1 MSYGTELKNLI
12 VMLFTGGFFFTSYA
26 QEAEIFSPDSVK
38 LELKAIETKSTIK
51 IDGLLDESVWTRA
64 PKSPSFT
71 QVDPNQ
77 KAKPS
82 QDTDVKVLFDDK
94 FLYFGIFCTDTLGK
108 SAIRATDFKRDF
120 SHTTHDLINI
130 NFDAFNSERNAMS
143 FAVNPYGVQRDYLSF
158 DALYYD
164 IEWDAIWQVRTS
176 ITENGWIAEIAI
188 PWKTL
193 RYPHLNI
200 ENQQWGLQIYRNRR
214 IINEISAFSPFPQT
228 YPSARMEYA
237 GLLKGIRPPP
247 PSKTNIRIQPYAL
260 TSIEKYSSSDASED
274 RENSDFKAGG
284 EIKWAVSSND
294 VLDLTFN
301 TDFAQADVDRQ
312 INNTSRFSVFFPERR
327 QFFLENAS
335 LFGINVNRRSGDE
348 GAIHIQPFFSRRI
361 GLDEESRPIPI
372 VAGARFVHSSSKTN
386 YGGIAI
392 RQKGDSLT
400 SATNF
405 FVGRYS
411 KNFGKQNRVGGLLTI
426 KNQPEESNITA
437 TVDGFFRYGEEHSLN
452 TLVSY
457 SQDSGSD
464 EKGLSAIAQYY
475 YNSNKWTGWWTQ
487 SIITK
492 NYNPEMGFISR
503 QDVIGTTPGIIR
515 NFRGEKLPFKKW
527 IRAFEPSV
535 AAQFYHQASTGD
547 LIERIFIANPFYLN
561 LQNGGYIGYGL
572 NSNYQNLKE
581 SFIPLNIEIAPG
593 EYDYLRHFVL
603 ASTDPSKKISVSG
616 FMEWGNYF
624 NGDLS
629 LFDVTFK
636 FVPIPQISLSAR
648 FNRNDFSNVGID
660 QISKKV
666 DLYSVEGRFAINP
679 RIRLAGIYQKNS
691 ENDLE
696 NINMRFSW
704 EYKPMSY
711 IYLVYNE
718 RSFFDNPQLSRLEQ
732 QGIFKVS
739 YVKQF

>member
-1 MSYGTELKNLI
+1 MKKLALILILKGLFFASY
-12 VMLFTGGFFFTSYA
+12 S
-26 QEAEIFSPDSVK
+26 QEAEIFRPDSPK
-38 LELKAIETKSTIK
+38 LELRAVETTSVIK
-51 IDGLLDESVWTRA
+51 IDGILDETVWSEA

-82 QDTDVKVLFDDK
+82 QDTDVKVLFDSK
-94 FLYFGIFCTDTLGK
+94 FLYFGIFCMDSLGK

-120 SHTTHDLINI
+120 DHRTHDLINI
-130 NFDAFNSERNAMS
+130 NFDAFNSERNAMT

-164 IEWDAIWQVRTS
+164 IDWDAIWQARTS
-176 ITENGWIAEIAI
+176 ITYNGWIAEIAI
-188 PWKTL
+188 PWKTI
-193 RYPHLNI
+193 RYPHLDN
-200 ENQQWGLQIYRNRR
+200 ENQQWGIQIYRNRR

-228 YPSARMEYA
+228 YPSARMDYA
-237 GLLKGIRPPP
+237 GLLKGIQPPP
-247 PSKTNIRIQPYAL
+247 PAKTNIRIQPYAL
-260 TSIEKYSSSDASED
+260 TSIEKHSTSDSQEEVD
-274 RENSDFKAGG
+274 PDIKIGG
-284 EIKWAVSSND
+284 EVKWAVSSND

-335 LFGINVNRRSGDE
+335 LFGINVNRRTGDE

-361 GLDEESRPIPI
+361 GLDEESKPIPI
-372 VAGARFVHSSSKTN
+372 VAGARFVHGSATTN

-392 RQKGDSLT
+392 RQEGDSLT

-405 FVGRYS
+405 IVGRYS
-411 KNFGKQNRVGGLLTI
+411 KNFGKQNRVGGLMTI
-426 KNQPEESNITA
+426 KNQPEKSNITF
-437 TVDGFFRYGEEHSLN
+437 TTDGFFRLNEVHSLN

-457 SQDSGSD
+457 SQDSNSAG
-464 EKGLSAIAQYY
+464 KGLSAIGQYY
-475 YNSNKWTGWWTQ
+475 YNTNKWIGWWTQ

-503 QDVIGTTPGIIR
+503 QDVIGTTPGVIR
-515 NFRGEKLPFKKW
+515 TFRGEKLPFKKW

-535 AAQFYHQASTGD
+535 AIQFFHQASTGD
-547 LIERIFIANPFYLN
+547 LIERKYVLNPFYLN

-572 NSNYQNLKE
+572 NTNYQNLKE
-581 SFIPLNIEIAPG
+581 SFVPLEVEIIPG
-593 EYDYLRHFVL
+593 EYDYLRHFFL

-616 FMEWGNYF
+616 FVDWGNYF
-624 NGDLS
+624 DGDLS
-629 LFDVTFK
+629 SLDLTFK
-636 FVPIPQISLSAR
+636 FVPIPHISLSTR
-648 FNRNDFSNVGID
+648 YNRIGFSKVGVD

-666 DLYSVEGRFAINP
+666 DLYAIEGRFAVNP
-679 RIRLAGIYQKNS
+679 RIRLTGIYQKNS

-696 NINMRFSW
+696 NINVRFTW
-704 EYKPMSY
+704 EYQPMSY
-711 IYLVYNE
+711 VYLVYNE
-718 RSFFDNPQLSRLEQ
+718 RTFIDDPQEQQSEQ
-732 QGIFKVS
+732 QGILKLS

>member
-1 MSYGTELKNLI
+1 MKKQILI
-12 VMLFTGGFFFTSYA
+12 LVFIGCCLTSYS

-38 LELKAIETKSTIK
+38 LELKAIRAKSIIK
-51 IDGLLDESVWTRA
+51 VDGVLDEADWALA

-71 QVDPNQ
+71 QVNPYQ
-77 KAKPS
+77 KAKPT
-82 QDTDVKVLFDDK
+82 QDTDVKILYDDK
-94 FLYFGIFCTDTLGK
+94 FLYFGIFCKDSLGK
-108 SAIRATDFKRDF
+108 AAIRATDFKRDF
-120 SHTTHDLINI
+120 NHTTHDLINI
-130 NFDAFNSERNAMS
+130 NIDAFNSERNAMT

-164 IEWDAIWQVRTS
+164 IDWDAIWRVRTS
-176 ITENGWIAEIAI
+176 ITEDGWIAEISV

-193 RYPHLNI
+193 RYPGSDQ
-200 ENQQWGLQIYRNRR
+200 ENQEWGIQIYRNRR
-214 IINEISAFSPFPQT
+214 VLNEISAFSPFPQT

-237 GLLKGIRPPP
+237 GILRGIKPPP
-247 PSKTNIRIQPYAL
+247 PSKSNIRIQPYAL
-260 TSIEKYSSSDASED
+260 TSLTKLSRSDATGDMED
-274 RENSDFKAGG
+274 SDFKMGG
-284 EIKWAVSSND
+284 EIKWAISSND
-294 VLDLTFN
+294 VLDLTYN

-335 LFGINVNRRSGDE
+335 LFGINVRKRQSDE

-361 GLDEESRPIPI
+361 GLDEESQPIPI
-372 VAGARFVHSSSKTN
+372 VAGARFVHSSSDTN

-392 RQKGDSLT
+392 RQEGDSVT

-405 FVGRYS
+405 LVARYS
-411 KNFGKQNRVGGLLTI
+411 KNLGRQNRLGGLVTV
-426 KNQPEESNITA
+426 KNQPEGSNITA
-437 TVDGFFRYGEEHSLN
+437 TADGFFRFGDTHSLS
-452 TLVSY
+452 TLVSF
-457 SQDSGSD
+457 SNDSDSD
-464 EKGLSAIAQYY
+464 DNGFSAIAQYY
-475 YNSNKWTGWWTQ
+475 YNTNKWTGWWTQ
-487 SIITK
+487 SIISK
-492 NYNPEMGFISR
+492 QYNPEMGFISR
-503 QDVIGTTPGIIR
+503 QDIIGTTPGIIR
-515 NFRGEKLPFKKW
+515 NFRGDKLPFNKW

-547 LIERIFIANPFYLN
+547 LIERILVANPFYLN

-581 SFIPLNIEIAPG
+581 AFIPLGIEIAPG
-593 EYDYLRHFVL
+593 EYDYSRHFVL
-603 ASTDPSKKISVSG
+603 ASTDPSAIFSANG
-616 FMEWGNYF
+616 FIEWGNYF
-624 NGDLS
+624 NGS
-629 LFDVTFK
+629 LLLMDFSLG
-636 FVPIPQISLSAR
+636 FVPIPHISLSTR
-648 FNRNDFSNVGID
+648 FNRNDFTNVGIE

-666 DLYSVEGRFAINP
+666 DLYSIEGRFALNP
-679 RIRLAGIYQKNS
+679 RIQLTGIFQKNS

-696 NINMRFSW
+696 NINVRFAW

-718 RSFFDNPQLSRLEQ
+718 RSFLDDPMVSQLEQ

>member
-1 MSYGTELKNLI
+1 MDKLKKLI
-12 VMLFTGGFFFTSYA
+12 LILCSIGVFVTSNA
-26 QEAEIFSPDSVK
+26 QEAEIFSPDSIK
-38 LELKAIETKSTIK
+38 LELKAIETKSIIK
-51 IDGLLDESVWTRA
+51 IDGILDESDWSLV

-77 KAKPS
+77 KARPS

-94 FLYFGIFCTDTLGK
+94 FLYFGIFCKDTLGK

-130 NFDAFNSERNAMS
+130 NIDAFNSERNAMS

-164 IEWDAIWQVRTS
+164 IDWDAIWQVRTS
-176 ITENGWIAEIAI
+176 ITEMGWIAEIGI

-193 RYPHLNI
+193 RYPHFNN
-200 ENQQWGLQIYRNRR
+200 ENQQWGIQIYRNRR

-237 GLLKGIRPPP
+237 GLLKGVQPPP

-260 TSIEKYSSSDASED
+260 TSIEKYSGSDSSGNEED
-274 RENSDFKAGG
+274 PDFKTGG
-284 EIKWAVSSND
+284 EIKWAISSND

-312 INNTSRFSVFFPERR
+312 INNTTRFSVFFPERR

-372 VAGARFVHSSSKTN
+372 VAGARFVHSSSKIN

-392 RQKGDSLT
+392 RQEGDSLT
-400 SATNF
+400 EATNF

-411 KNFGKQNRVGGLLTI
+411 KNFGKQNRAGGLLTI
-426 KNQPEESNITA
+426 KNQPDESNITLTA
-437 TVDGFFRYGEEHSLN
+437 DGFFRFSEEHSLN
-452 TLVSY
+452 TLISY
-457 SQDSGSD
+457 SQDSDSGK
-464 EKGLSAIAQYY
+464 KGLSAIAQYY
-475 YNSNKWTGWWTQ
+475 YNTNKWIGWWTQ

-492 NYNPEMGFISR
+492 DYNPEVGFISR

-515 NFRGEKLPFKKW
+515 NFRGDKLPFKKW
-527 IRAFEPSV
+527 IRAFEPSI
-535 AAQFYHQASTGD
+535 AAQFYHQASTHD
-547 LIERIFIANPFYLN
+547 LIERKYIVNPFYLN
-561 LQNGGYIGYGL
+561 LQNGGYLGYGL

-581 SFIPLNIEIAPG
+581 SFIPLDIEIAPG
-593 EYDYLRHFVL
+593 KYDYLRHFVL
-603 ASTDPSKKISVSG
+603 ASTDPSKRISVSG
-616 FMEWGNYF
+616 FLEWGNYF
-624 NGDLS
+624 NGGLS
-629 LFDVTFK
+629 LLDLTFNL
-636 FVPIPQISLSAR
+636 VPLPHFALSTR
-648 FNRNDFSNVGID
+648 LNRNDFSNVGID
-660 QISKKV
+660 QTSKKV
-666 DLYSVEGRFAINP
+666 DLYAIEGRFAINP
-679 RIRLAGIYQKNS
+679 RIRLAGVYQKNT
-691 ENDLE
+691 ENDSE
-696 NINMRFSW
+696 NINLRFSW

-711 IYLVYNE
+711 IYLVFNE
-718 RSFFDNPQLSRLEQ
+718 RSFTEIEQLRQSEQ
-732 QGIFKVS
+732 QGIFKLS

>member
-1 MSYGTELKNLI
+1 MDKLKNLI
-12 VMLFTGGFFFTSYA
+12 LVLSGIGVFFTSHA
-26 QEAEIFSPDSVK
+26 QEAEIFSPDSIK
-38 LELKAIETKSTIK
+38 LKLKAIAAKSIIQ
-51 IDGLLDESVWTRA
+51 IDGILDESDWDRV

-71 QVDPNQ
+71 QVDPYQ
-77 KAKPS
+77 KVRPS

-94 FLYFGIFCTDTLGK
+94 FLYFGIFCKDTLGK

-120 SHTTHDLINI
+120 SHRTHDLINI
-130 NFDAFNSERNAMS
+130 NIDAFNSQRNAMS

-164 IEWDAIWQVRTS
+164 IDWDAIWQVRTS
-176 ITENGWIAEIAI
+176 ITENGWVAEIAI

-193 RYPHLNI
+193 RYPNL
-200 ENQQWGLQIYRNRR
+200 EDESQQWGIQIYRNRR
-214 IINEISAFSPFPQT
+214 IVNEISAFSPFPQT

-237 GLLKGIRPPP
+237 GLLKDIQPPP

-260 TSIEKYSSSDASED
+260 TSIEKNSGPNSSED
-274 RENSDFKAGG
+274 REDSSFKAGG
-284 EIKWAVSSND
+284 EIKWAISSND
-294 VLDLTFN
+294 VLDFTFN

-361 GLDEESRPIPI
+361 GLDQESKPIPI
-372 VAGARFVHSSSKTN
+372 VAGARFVHNSSNTN
-386 YGGIAI
+386 YGVIAI
-392 RQKGDSLT
+392 RQEGDSLT

-411 KNFGKQNRVGGLLTI
+411 KNFGKQHRIGGLLTF
-426 KNQPEESNITA
+426 KNQPEKSNITMTA
-437 TVDGFFRYGEEHSLN
+437 DGFFRFGEVHSLN

-457 SQDSGSD
+457 SQDSGSS
-464 EKGLSAIAQYY
+464 ENGLSAIAQYY
-475 YNSNKWTGWWTQ
+475 YNTNKWTGWWTQ
-487 SIITK
+487 SVITK

-503 QDVIGTTPGIIR
+503 QDVIGTTPGVIR
-515 NFRGEKLPFKKW
+515 NFRGNKLPFKNW

-561 LQNGGYIGYGL
+561 LQNGGYLGYGL

-581 SFIPLNIEIAPG
+581 SFFPLDISISPG

-603 ASTDPSKKISVSG
+603 ASTDPSKKISASG
-616 FMEWGNYF
+616 FVEWGNYF
-624 NGDLS
+624 NGSLTAADLR
-629 LFDVTFK
+629 FQ
-636 FVPIPQISLSAR
+636 FVPIPHISLATR
-648 FNRNDFSNVGID
+648 FNRNDFSLVGID
-660 QISKKV
+660 QVSKTV
-666 DLYSVEGRFAINP
+666 DLYAIEGRFAINP

-696 NINMRFSW
+696 NINFRFSW

-711 IYLVYNE
+711 IYLVYNK
-718 RSFFDNPQLSRLEQ
+718 RSFSDAFQLQQSEL
-732 QGIFKVS
+732 QGIFKLS